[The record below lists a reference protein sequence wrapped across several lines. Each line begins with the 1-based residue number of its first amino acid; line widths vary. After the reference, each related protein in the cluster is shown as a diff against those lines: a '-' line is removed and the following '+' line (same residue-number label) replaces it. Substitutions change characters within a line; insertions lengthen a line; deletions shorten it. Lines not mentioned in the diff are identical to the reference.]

1 MMYFGGL
8 QIVIYSYI
16 EQIHLRPSFKL
27 LVKFNV
33 LSANFKF

>member
-8 QIVIYSYI
+8 QIVILEYI
-16 EQIHLRPSFKL
+16 KRIHLRPSYKM